1 MRRTISRR
9 KRKKR
14 LSRRLVL
21 AVLILLLVGVW
32 FNAYVDEVIR
42 PVLMQLAE
50 YEAQALVSQVIH
62 TAVDAQLQTDGGG
75 CDDLY
80 TMTDSGVQMDA
91 VSANRIRNRL
101 ILAVQDALEEIPL
114 YECEI
119 PFGSLTGNSLL
130 NGRGPAW
137 KVELQ
142 PQGYVQARWEES
154 SESLSIN
161 TTRYS
166 AQLALSVTVN
176 MVLDG
181 STQTLT
187 VTDQIPLAS
196 LLLCGD
202 TPTVYAAALD

>member
-1 MRRTISRR
+1 MRRTVPHR

-14 LSRRLVL
+14 IPRRLVL
-21 AVLILLLVGVW
+21 AVLALLLVAGW

-50 YEAQALVSQVIH
+50 YEAQSLISQTIH
-62 TAVDAQLQTDGGG
+62 TAVNDQLQADGDSFYTVTDN
-75 CDDLY
+75 
-80 TMTDSGVQMDA
+80 GVQMDA
-91 VSANRIRNRL
+91 VAANRIRSQL
-101 ILAVQDALEEIPL
+101 ILAVQNALKEVPT

-119 PFGSLTGNSLL
+119 PFGSLTGNPLL
-130 NGRGPAW
+130 NGKGPAW

-166 AQLALSVTVN
+166 AQLVLSVTVN

-187 VTDQIPLAS
+187 VTDRLPLAS

-202 TPTVYAAALD
+202 TPTAYAAALD

>member
-1 MRRTISRR
+1 M
-9 KRKKR
+9 
-14 LSRRLVL
+14 
-21 AVLILLLVGVW
+21 
-32 FNAYVDEVIR
+32 
-42 PVLMQLAE
+42 
-50 YEAQALVSQVIH
+50 
-62 TAVDAQLQTDGGG
+62 
-75 CDDLY
+75 
-80 TMTDSGVQMDA
+80 
-91 VSANRIRNRL
+91 
-101 ILAVQDALEEIPL
+101 
-114 YECEI
+114 
-119 PFGSLTGNSLL
+119 L
-130 NGRGPAW
+130 NGKGPAW

-142 PQGYVQARWEES
+142 PQGYVQARWEEN

>member
-1 MRRTISRR
+1 MRRAMPRR

-14 LSRRLVL
+14 TPPRLVL

-91 VSANRIRNRL
+91 VAANRIRNRL
-101 ILAVQDALEEIPL
+101 ILAVQDALKEVPL

-119 PFGSLTGNSLL
+119 PFGSLTGNPLL
-130 NGRGPAW
+130 NGKGPAW

>member
-1 MRRTISRR
+1 MRRTVPHR

-14 LSRRLVL
+14 IPRRLALAVL
-21 AVLILLLVGVW
+21 AVLLVAGW

-50 YEAQALVSQVIH
+50 YEAQSLIAQTIH
-62 TAVDAQLQTDGGG
+62 TAVNDQLQADGDSCG
-75 CDDLY
+75 DLY
-80 TMTDSGVQMDA
+80 TVTDSGVQMDA
-91 VSANRIRNRL
+91 VAANRIRSQL
-101 ILAVQDALEEIPL
+101 ILAVQSALKEVPT

-119 PFGSLTGNSLL
+119 PFGSLTGNPLL
-130 NGRGPAW
+130 NGKGPAW

-161 TTRYS
+161 TTCYS
-166 AQLALSVTVN
+166 AQLVLSVTVN

-187 VTDQIPLAS
+187 VTDRLPLAS

-202 TPTVYAAALD
+202 TPTAYAAALD